1 MDAVNHAGDTDDDSV
16 NTKEADEGRQ
26 FKVAS
31 VKDYEAHNTATAA
44 GKNADEAV
52 GWIGGGNKTVE
63 DIDKARDTGVNRDND
78 KLEHE
83 FVIGKE
89 N

>member
-1 MDAVNHAGDTDDDSV
+1 MDTVNHAGDTDDDSI

-52 GWIGGGNKTVE
+52 GWIGGRNETVE
-63 DIDKARDTGVNRDND
+63 DIDETRNTSVDGNSDELKYD
-78 KLEHE
+78 
-83 FVIGKE
+83 FVV
-89 N
+89 